1 MPRAYVFSLAVL
13 FFVGA
18 VVQTVTL
25 AAVGLYTGDRLVES
39 LLTLIP
45 IAVFLPAGSWAA
57 KRLSRET
64 FQRVTLLLVAASAVS
79 LVHQVIAGT
88 S

>member
-1 MPRAYVFSLAVL
+1 VL
-13 FFVGA
+13 FCVGA

-25 AAVGLYTGDRLVES
+25 AVVGLYTGTRLVES

-45 IAVFLPAGSWAA
+45 IVLFLPAGSWAA

-64 FQRVTLLLVAASAVS
+64 FQRVTLVLVAASAVS
-79 LVHQVIAGT
+79 LLHDVLT
-88 S
+88 STS